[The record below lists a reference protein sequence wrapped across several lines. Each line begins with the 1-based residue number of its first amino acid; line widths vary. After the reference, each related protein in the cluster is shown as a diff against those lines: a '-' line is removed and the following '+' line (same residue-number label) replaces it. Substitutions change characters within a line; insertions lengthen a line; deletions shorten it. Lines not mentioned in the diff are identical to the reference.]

1 LNLAVIA
8 SLQIDQNTIPLPSI
22 IWFGVAITVITG
34 LMTSWLTY
42 WLLGCR
48 RWQDMGLAFLAT
60 ISLQHI
66 RFVGA
71 WQAVF
76 GRSHQWKRTNKFQVF
91 PNRWRALQSC
101 QTELGL
107 GLLCLLVVGT
117 LLTIAQADPNWVWA
131 LIGGFSLGAIAYFAA
146 AAMAWIGEQELR
158 RTLAL
163 SRNQKSPGLESVP
176 TRLTQHLNNRG

>member
-1 LNLAVIA
+1 
-8 SLQIDQNTIPLPSI
+8 
-22 IWFGVAITVITG
+22 
-34 LMTSWLTY
+34 
-42 WLLGCR
+42 
-48 RWQDMGLAFLAT
+48 
-60 ISLQHI
+60 
-66 RFVGA
+66 
-71 WQAVF
+71 
-76 GRSHQWKRTNKFQVF
+76 
-91 PNRWRALQSC
+91 LQSC